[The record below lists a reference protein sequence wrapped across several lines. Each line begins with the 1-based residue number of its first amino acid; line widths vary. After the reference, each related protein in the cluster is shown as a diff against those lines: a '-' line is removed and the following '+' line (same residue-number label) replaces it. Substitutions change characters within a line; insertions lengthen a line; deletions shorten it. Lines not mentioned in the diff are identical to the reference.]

1 MMNAKPQLGTQGA
14 LQLLAIQ
21 CIGSISIKYC
31 ISARFYLI
39 FGSVNTKSTESKP
52 NLRVPSWY
60 SH

>member
-31 ISARFYLI
+31 EYCISALLPFW
-39 FGSVNTKSTESKP
+39 
-52 NLRVPSWY
+52 LREY
-60 SH
+60 KKH